1 MVPRFA
7 IGHTRAV
14 CNGWCK
20 AAQELR
26 RDIHSRTKY
35 IITERVYIKITNKY
49 TRCPNIFNHLFYYTH
64 RNSCATSRNRSNG
77 PSFQTCTPST
87 LSTTNSYLTSSVLVS
102 FFAS

>member
-26 RDIHSRTKY
+26 RDIHSRTKFT
-35 IITERVYIKITNKY
+35 ITESFHKITNKY
-49 TRCPNIFNHLFYYTH
+49 TIHPNIFNHLLHITRTATPAQLHATAVTAPPFKPVPRALCPQQTH
-64 RNSCATSRNRSNG
+64 TSPHQS
-77 PSFQTCTPST
+77 
-87 LSTTNSYLTSSVLVS
+87 
-102 FFAS
+102 